1 MEQECLRCGTLL
13 PEGEQE
19 GICPTCGV
27 AYGRQTL
34 LMPSLSLEEDPP
46 PPEPAPPPVVEA
58 PAVEKAK
65 SERDVETE
73 EVPPAEMSLP
83 PQLNEPSKRRSTGLW
98 IVLGALF
105 VIILLAI
112 VALLFLVGLPRC

>member
-34 LMPSLSLEEDPP
+34 LMPSLSLEPNP
-46 PPEPAPPPVVEA
+46 MQSEPAPPPKEAESAVVSR
-58 PAVEKAK
+58 
-65 SERDVETE
+65 SEIETE
-73 EVPPAEMSLP
+73 EIPPAESIPQVGEPRKGRSL
-83 PQLNEPSKRRSTGLW
+83 GLW

-105 VIILLAI
+105 VIILLTL
-112 VALLFLVGLPRC
+112 VALLILIVFPRL